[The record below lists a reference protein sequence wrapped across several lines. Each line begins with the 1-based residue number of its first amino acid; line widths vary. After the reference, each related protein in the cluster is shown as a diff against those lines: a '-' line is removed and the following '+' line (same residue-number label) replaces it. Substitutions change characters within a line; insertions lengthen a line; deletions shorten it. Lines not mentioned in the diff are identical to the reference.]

1 MPFIQML
8 ILALLILGTALGV
21 LAFRLWRVLGT
32 VRARLGQTQ
41 RKYVRLEHEAE
52 YFRLAAEHAKDGI
65 VIQEMDGR
73 IVWANPAYCTIVGR
87 ERSEILGRN
96 PLTFALPP
104 EDRPPPEVIENFRYL
119 PDDPAVNRLQ
129 LFRNV
134 RGDGTLFWIQISLS
148 LQTNAHGDQQAI
160 LVCRDVTEQI
170 DRETRLREV
179 SEELRFRATHDLL
192 TRLANRAEMMRVAD
206 RQLEVA
212 AEEGTRLG
220 MMHID
225 LDLFK
230 EINDTH
236 GHAAGDAILAHVSEC
251 LRIHVRAEDTVA
263 RVGGDEFVVICPD
276 LPNLDALHLIAAKL
290 IREIRTPI
298 TWSGRQLA
306 CGGSVGAALSDPETS
321 SVDTLLQQ
329 ADFALYEAKRLG
341 RNRVAVYD
349 EELHQRQLVEQN
361 RAAELREAIEY
372 ETLDC
377 FFQPKMNLVTGEVSG
392 FETLIRWQ
400 HPTAG
405 LMTPADFLD
414 IAGELGML
422 GEADINSMLRALEM
436 KHRLDANGHRGM
448 DIAFNASAELLA
460 HPNFIPLL
468 VNGVES
474 RGIARGEVTI
484 EVLET
489 AMIGGRVDTS
499 TQTTVIGDLAAAGF
513 KVVLDDFGT
522 GYAGLAHLASLP
534 VTGVKIDKSLVN
546 GLLTEPTSE
555 KIARAIIDLCR
566 DLGLSTV
573 AEGVESIEVAL
584 RLRALGCDTMQGY
597 WLSRPLS
604 GDMVMPWLSG
614 RSRPDLPGTVA
625 RA

>member
-1 MPFIQML
+1 MPLTYLL
-8 ILALLILGTALGV
+8 IFALLVAGIALGV
-21 LAFRLWRVLGT
+21 LGWRLRRAVSA
-32 VRARLGQTQ
+32 VRTRLAQTQ
-41 RKYVRLEHEAE
+41 RKFVRLEYAAE
-52 YFRLAAEHAKDGI
+52 HFRLAAEHAKDGI
-65 VIQEMDGR
+65 IIQQLDGR
-73 IVWANPAYCTIVGR
+73 IIWANPAYCAIFGRDRSEIVGR
-87 ERSEILGRN
+87 N
-96 PLTFALPP
+96 PMTFALPP
-104 EDRPPPEVIENFRYL
+104 EDRPPPEEIERFRYL
-119 PDDPAVNRLQ
+119 PDDPASNRLH
-129 LFRNV
+129 LFRNI
-134 RGDGTLFWIQISLS
+134 RKDGTLFWNQISMS
-148 LQTNAHGDQQAI
+148 LRTNSVGDQQAI
-160 LVCRDVTEQI
+160 LVCRDVTQQI
-170 DRETRLREV
+170 EKETRLREAG
-179 SEELRFRATHDLL
+179 EELRFRATHDML

-206 RQLEVA
+206 RHLEVA
-212 AEEGTRLG
+212 SEEGTRLG

-236 GHAAGDAILAHVSEC
+236 GHAAGDAILTHVSEC
-251 LRIHVRAEDTVA
+251 LRNHVRAQDTVA

-276 LPNLDALHLIAAKL
+276 LPNLNALQRIAAKL

-298 TWSGRQLA
+298 TWNDRQLA

-321 SVDTLLQQ
+321 CVDNLLQQ
-329 ADFALYEAKRLG
+329 ADFALYDAKRLG

-349 EELHQRQLVEQN
+349 EELHQRQLAEQK
-361 RAAELREAIEY
+361 RAAELREAIEF
-372 ETLDC
+372 ESLDC
-377 FFQPKMNLVTGEVSG
+377 YFQPKMDLFTGEVSG

-405 LMTPADFLD
+405 LMTPGDFLD
-414 IAGELGML
+414 IVGELGML

-436 KHRLDANGHRGM
+436 KHRLDASGHRGM

-474 RGIARGEVTI
+474 RGIARNEVTI

-489 AMIGGRVDTS
+489 AMIGSRVDTS
-499 TQTTVIGDLAAAGF
+499 AQTIVIGDLAAAGF
-513 KVVLDDFGT
+513 RVVLDDFGT

-534 VTGVKIDKSLVN
+534 VTGVKIDKSLVS

-604 GDMVMPWLSG
+604 DDKVLPWLDE
-614 RSRPDLPGTVA
+614 RSRPQLPDA
-625 RA
+625 RVRA